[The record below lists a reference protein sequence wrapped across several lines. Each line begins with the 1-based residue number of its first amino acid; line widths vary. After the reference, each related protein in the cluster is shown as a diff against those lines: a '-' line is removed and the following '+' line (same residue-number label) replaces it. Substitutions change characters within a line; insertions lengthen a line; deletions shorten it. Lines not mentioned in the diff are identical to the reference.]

1 MTDVLFPANFKEL
14 IDDYEKSYQ
23 QQIKEEYINLF
34 PVVKE
39 SYSVLSHIIVQGD
52 NFYSLGQVTIKGII
66 SCYYPQNIP
75 LFDGIK
81 FGISRAIQKKSL
93 GGRKS
98 RVDEIIST
106 IRYNGYYLLTE
117 KGKKYPVYFWK
128 RDIKNQLYMKL

>member
-52 NFYSLGQVTIKGII
+52 NFYSLG
-66 SCYYPQNIP
+66 
-75 LFDGIK
+75 
-81 FGISRAIQKKSL
+81 
-93 GGRKS
+93 
-98 RVDEIIST
+98 
-106 IRYNGYYLLTE
+106 
-117 KGKKYPVYFWK
+117 
-128 RDIKNQLYMKL
+128 